1 MNSTEKEV
9 LLKSI
14 VATAEVM
21 GGEIKPAA
29 AVLMI
34 DDLAAYPLESCL
46 SALKR
51 CRQEVAGRLTL
62 APIVERLSG
71 ADGRPTA
78 NEAWALA
85 LRSMDEAETVVL
97 NDEISAALNFA
108 RDIFNA
114 GDEIAARLAFRDS
127 YERIVKEA
135 RESGSPVKWWPSL
148 GHDVSR
154 RTAAIERAI
163 IAGLLPA
170 SQLDALPA
178 PASGGI
184 YALIE
189 CASQGVSK
197 EVAQQRIDSIRELFG
212 PKKRPA
218 LTSQQVELRRAE
230 LLRQAENN
238 GF

>member
-1 MNSTEKEV
+1 MNTNEKET
-9 LLKSI
+9 LSKAI
-14 VATAEVM
+14 HATAEIL
-21 GGEIKPAA
+21 GHEIKPSAA
-29 AVLMI
+29 LVML
-34 DDLAAYPLESCL
+34 DDLNAYQLESVL
-46 SALKR
+46 GALKR
-51 CRQEVAGRLTL
+51 CRQELTGRLTL
-62 APIVERLSG
+62 AAIIDRLSS

-108 RDIFNA
+108 RDIFLS
-114 GDEIAARLAFRDS
+114 GDEIGARMAFRDS

-154 RTAAIERAI
+154 RTAAIERAV

-184 YALIE
+184 SALIE
-189 CASQGVSK
+189 CASQGVNK
-197 EVAQQRIDSIRELFG
+197 EVAQQRIDSIRDLFG
-212 PKKRPA
+212 QKKRPA

-238 GF
+238 YF